1 MKRMLAMAAA
11 LTLSGTAAQAQDGW
25 GWSTIIPSVTGTD
38 VLGTHLRE
46 VTRPEARAATRPSPA
61 PRPRADA
68 PAASAGS
75 LTFAVSTERRAAN
88 IERFLDSRRAAQPQV
103 VEAIAPS
110 LRDPDL
116 IPNMGR
122 QISRYGLSVDNVAHA
137 YAVWWAAAWSA
148 VHQDTSDPSPAA
160 GRAVRMQAE
169 QAFMSLPAITNAD
182 DALKQAF
189 AEELLLQA
197 LLITTATEQAAS
209 NPEQARAVSRMA
221 SQNARAQG
229 LDLESL
235 DLTDEGFVARN

>member
-1 MKRMLAMAAA
+1 MKRMLAIAAVLA
-11 LTLSGTAAQAQDGW
+11 LSGTAAKAQDGW

-46 VTRPEARAATRPSPA
+46 VTRPEPRTASPSPRPA
-61 PRPRADA
+61 PRPDA
-68 PAASAGS
+68 PTASAGS
-75 LTFAVSTERRAAN
+75 LTYAVSTERRAAN
-88 IERFLDSRRAAQPQV
+88 IERFLDQRRASQPAAI
-103 VEAIAPS
+103 EALAPA

-122 QISRYGLSVDNVAHA
+122 QIGRYGLRVDNVAHA

-160 GRAVRMQAE
+160 GRAIRIQAE
-169 QAFMSLPAITNAD
+169 QAFASLPAITGAD
-182 DALKQAF
+182 DTLKQAF